1 MERQINLRCQK
12 DWIGLQ
18 KYNYTL
24 SYFFC
29 LECSRAK
36 NHLTFLPWINV
47 CFKYTLTF
55 FADLQVLKS
64 PFCKTVTPIS
74 YIFVLA
80 LFSLFFYSLVIK
92 VVSWCWQNNFL
103 RYRLTW
109 FADNH
114 WWRCLYF
121 FEKTVTYDTY
131 LRLPTPGLKTY
142 LSLTPKKVSFF
153 CIIWISTMEMFWL
166 EVRLTLCNVENY
178 WNEVK

>member
-1 MERQINLRCQK
+1 M
-12 DWIGLQ
+12 
-18 KYNYTL
+18 
-24 SYFFC
+24 
-29 LECSRAK
+29 
-36 NHLTFLPWINV
+36 
-47 CFKYTLTF
+47 FKKIYTLTF
-55 FADLQVLKS
+55 FADLQVLES

-74 YIFVLA
+74 YVFVLA

-131 LRLPTPGLKTY
+131 VRLPTPGLKTY
-142 LSLTPKKVSFF
+142 FSLTPKKVPFF
-153 CIIWISTMEMFWL
+153 L
-166 EVRLTLCNVENY
+166 HNLNLDYGDVLTRSAAHFVQAENY